1 MQDNTGDNTAD
12 NTPDNRADN
21 IEVKELEGGYK
32 LIHYKKLYIYIIENI
47 IEDELCSKIINL
59 INKLRLMKTII
70 NNHSNVRCYH
80 NNLDDLLKLDDAL
93 IYEFSTDPII
103 FDKLLT
109 NLKRGEINY
118 YNDINGIQKKEL
130 LEYKKIFDDKT
141 KIIKDIMQDINHKL
155 KFDYNCGYTLRKIYN
170 NTNIHIDNL
179 TKGNEFNTNDNTN
192 DNTKH
197 KNNESLI
204 MRNVSAIFSL
214 NDNYDGGEFIFPEF
228 DLSIKLKKGS
238 VIMFPPY
245 WTHLHGTKPLL
256 NDTYRYT
263 VNTWYGFQVT

>member
-1 MQDNTGDNTAD
+1 M
-12 NTPDNRADN
+12 R
-21 IEVKELEGGYK
+21 
-32 LIHYKKLYIYIIENI
+32 
-47 IEDELCSKIINL
+47 
-59 INKLRLMKTII
+59 LRKTII
-70 NNHSNVRCYH
+70 NNRSNVRCYH
-80 NNLDDLLKLDDAL
+80 NNLDELLKLDDTL

-103 FDKLLT
+103 FDKLLN
-109 NLKRGEINY
+109 NLKKGEINY

-130 LEYKKIFDDKT
+130 QEHKSIFDDKT

-155 KFDYNCGYTLRKIYN
+155 NFQYNCGYTLRKIYN

-179 TKGNEFNTNDNTN
+179 TRGDEFNTNDNA
-192 DNTKH
+192 KH
-197 KNNESLI
+197 KNNERLI

-263 VNTWYGFQVT
+263 VNTWYAFEVL